1 MSRQPIAGNVIGAV
15 APLAVSAILNAPED
29 HAPMETRRAFDALIG
44 DFVKEKLWG
53 ERRQPGIIVAG

>member
-1 MSRQPIAGNVIGAV
+1 
-15 APLAVSAILNAPED
+15 
-29 HAPMETRRAFDALIG
+29 METRRAFDALIG